1 MAMTWTEA
9 NLAVTAPG
17 QIFEL
22 IDAEVFGVKMQ
33 VFKNAPVHL
42 GQIFAGARGHGD
54 KTFLVYEGET
64 FTFTNAMDQIDALSN
79 LLVNSYGVK
88 KGDRVAVAMR
98 NYPEWVMSFAAII
111 SVGAI
116 SVSMNSWWVEDEM
129 DFALQDCGAKVLIC
143 DQQRF
148 DIAASGCIKLGI
160 KVLVARAEKPLPNG
174 VDTWQDALAPH
185 LKAALKCPVVEI
197 ASDDDATI
205 LYTSGTTGR
214 PKGAVSTHRAIISAL
229 MAFSARNSVLN
240 MSGTKLKEVTGPE
253 VPTSFI
259 LIVPLFHVTGCVP
272 VMMSCFI
279 AGLKLAIMYKWDAE
293 KALEMIEREQ
303 ITNFVGVP
311 TQSWDLVNSPAFDKY
326 DTSSLRAVG
335 GGGAPSPTSLV
346 GKVNDKVKNGS
357 PQLGYGMTETNAYGP
372 GITGSDYL
380 SHPTSTGRAVL
391 PMLVEVRD
399 ENLKPV
405 PTGEAGEI
413 WFFGSMLIRGYWN
426 RPDATA
432 ETIVDGW
439 LRSGDIGRL
448 DADGFVYVEDRVK
461 DMIIRAGENIYGAEV
476 ESAIYDH
483 PAVHEAAVF
492 GVPHERL
499 GEEVGVAILPKA
511 GAVLDPQELWKFLEG
526 KISAHKVPSHV
537 IVMTEPL
544 PRNAAGKF
552 LKREL
557 QQRLSKSEIKATVR
571 AK

>member
-1 MAMTWTEA
+1 MTMTWAEA

-22 IDAEVFGVKMQ
+22 VDAEVFGVKMQ
-33 VFKNAPVHL
+33 VFKNAPAHL
-42 GQIFAGARGHGD
+42 GQVFAGARGHGE

-64 FTFTNAMDQIDALSN
+64 YTFTQAMDQIDALSN
-79 LLVNSYGVK
+79 LLVNTYGVK

-129 DFALQDCGAKVLIC
+129 DFALQDSGATVLIC

-148 DIAASGCIKLGI
+148 DIAAASCKKLGV
-160 KVLVARAEKPLPNG
+160 KVLVVRAEKLLPAG
-174 VDTWQDALAPH
+174 VEKWQDALAPH

-197 ASDDDATI
+197 KPDDDATI

-229 MAFSARNSVLN
+229 MAFSSRNSVLT
-240 MSGTKLKEVTGPE
+240 MSGTKLKDVTGPE
-253 VPTSFI
+253 IPTSFI

-311 TQSWDLVNSPAFDKY
+311 TQSWDLVNSPVFDKY
-326 DTSSLRAVG
+326 DTTSLRAVG

-357 PQLGYGMTETNAYGP
+357 PQLGYGMTETNAFGP

-380 SHPTSTGRAVL
+380 THPTSTGRAVL
-391 PMLVEVRD
+391 PMRVEVRA
-399 ENLKPV
+399 ENLKPL

-413 WFFGSMLIRGYWN
+413 WFFGPMLIRGYWK
-426 RPDATA
+426 RPEANA

-448 DADGFVYVEDRVK
+448 DAEGFVYVEDRVK
-461 DMIIRAGENIYGAEV
+461 DMILRAGENIYGAEV

-499 GEEVGVAILPKA
+499 GEEVGVAILAKA
-511 GAVLDPQELWKFLEG
+511 GAVLDPKDLWKFLEG
-526 KISAHKVPSHV
+526 KIAAFKVPAHV
-537 IVMTEPL
+537 IVMNEPL

-557 QQRLSKSEIKATVR
+557 QQRL
-571 AK
+571 AKGELTAISRTS

>member
-1 MAMTWTEA
+1 MSMTFLEA
-9 NLAVTAPG
+9 NAAVTGPG

-22 IDAEVFGVKMQ
+22 IDAEVRGVKMK
-33 VFKNAPVHL
+33 VFKNAPAHL
-42 GQIFAGARGHGD
+42 GQLFAGARGHGD
-54 KTFLVYEGET
+54 KPFLVYENET
-64 FTFTNAMDQIDALSN
+64 YTFAQASDRIDALAS
-79 LLVNSYGVK
+79 LLVNTYGVK

-98 NYPEWVMSFAAII
+98 NFPEWVMSFAAII

-116 SVSMNSWWVEDEM
+116 NVSMNSWWTEDEM
-129 DFALQDCGAKVLIC
+129 DFALEDSGATVLIC

-148 DIAASGCIKLGI
+148 DIGAASCVKKNV
-160 KVLVARAEKPLPNG
+160 KVLVVRAEKPLPAG
-174 VDTWQDALAPH
+174 VDKWEEVLPLGDKHPGADISP
-185 LKAALKCPVVEI
+185 
-197 ASDDDATI
+197 DDDATI

-214 PKGAVSTHRAIISAL
+214 PKGAVSTHRAIISSI
-229 MAFSARNSVLN
+229 MAFSARNNVFL
-240 MSGTKLKEVTGPE
+240 MSGTKLKEVDGPE

-272 VMMSCFI
+272 VMMSCFV
-279 AGLKLAIMYKWDAE
+279 AGLKLAIMYKWDPE

-311 TQSWDLVNSPAFDKY
+311 TQSWDLVNSPAFEKY

-346 GKVNDKVKNGS
+346 GKVNDKVKNGN
-357 PQLGYGMTETNAYGP
+357 PQLGYGMTETNAFGP
-372 GITGSDYL
+372 AITGSDYL
-380 SHPTSTGRAVL
+380 SHPTSTGRATW
-391 PMLVEVRD
+391 PMIVEVRD

-405 PTGEAGEI
+405 PTGQSGEI
-413 WFFGSMLIRGYWN
+413 WFFGPMLIRGYWN

-439 LRSGDIGRL
+439 LRSGDLGRM
-448 DADGFVYVEDRVK
+448 DADGYVYVEDRVK
-461 DMIIRAGENIYGAEV
+461 DMILRAGENVYGAEV
-476 ESAIYDH
+476 ESAIYEH

-499 GEEVGVAILPKA
+499 GEEVGVAILPND
-511 GAVLDPQELWKFLEG
+511 GMTLTPEELWAFLDAKIAKF
-526 KISAHKVPSHV
+526 KIPTQVV
-537 IVMTEPL
+537 IMTEPL

-557 QQRLSKSEIKATVR
+557 QQKVVKGELKASSR
-571 AK
+571 

>member
-1 MAMTWTEA
+1 MSMTFLEA
-9 NLAVTAPG
+9 NAAVTGPG

-22 IDAEVFGVKMQ
+22 IDGEVRGVKMK
-33 VFKNAPVHL
+33 VFKNAPAHL
-42 GQIFAGARGHGD
+42 GQVFAGSRGHGD
-54 KTFLVYEGET
+54 KTFLVYEDEIIT
-64 FTFTNAMDQIDALSN
+64 FAQAADRIDALAS
-79 LLVNSYGVK
+79 LLVNIYGVK

-98 NYPEWVMSFAAII
+98 NFPEWVMSFAAII

-116 SVSMNSWWVEDEM
+116 NVSMNSWWTEDEM
-129 DFALQDCGAKVLIC
+129 DFALEDSGATVLIC

-148 DIAASGCIKLGI
+148 DIGATSCVKKNV
-160 KVLVARAEKPLPNG
+160 KVLVVRAEKPLPAG
-174 VDTWQDALAPH
+174 VDKWEEVLPLGDKHPGADIQP
-185 LKAALKCPVVEI
+185 
-197 ASDDDATI
+197 DDDATI

-214 PKGAVSTHRAIISAL
+214 PKGAVSTHRAIISSI
-229 MAFSARNSVLN
+229 MAFSARNTIFQ
-240 MSGTKLKEVTGPE
+240 MSGTKLKDVDGPE

-272 VMMSCFI
+272 VMLSCFV
-279 AGLKLAIMYKWDAE
+279 AGLKLAIMYKWDPE

-311 TQSWDLVNSPAFDKY
+311 TQSWDLVNSPAFEKY

-346 GKVNDKVKNGS
+346 GKVNDKVKNGN
-357 PQLGYGMTETNAYGP
+357 PQLGYGMTETNAFGP
-372 GITGSDYL
+372 AITGSDYL
-380 SHPTSTGRAVL
+380 SHPTSTGRASW

-405 PTGEAGEI
+405 PTGQSGEI
-413 WFFGSMLIRGYWN
+413 WFFGPMLIRGYWN

-439 LRSGDIGRL
+439 LRSGDLGRL
-448 DADGFVYVEDRVK
+448 DADGYVYVEDRVK
-461 DMIIRAGENIYGAEV
+461 DMILRAGENVYGAEV
-476 ESAIYDH
+476 ESAIYEH

-499 GEEVGVAILPKA
+499 GEEVGVAILPND
-511 GAVLDPQELWKFLEG
+511 GMTLTPEELWAFLDAKIAKF
-526 KISAHKVPSHV
+526 KIPTQVV
-537 IVMTEPL
+537 IMTEPL

-557 QQRLSKSEIKATVR
+557 QQHVVKGTLKATSR
-571 AK
+571 